1 MLIVSTTR
9 GKYRLIAQRN
19 GREKAVQAD
28 AGQIR
33 DWVQSEFEPP
43 YPARIRLTTAG
54 GSITAPPHHAGFGEA
69 IPTT

>member
-19 GREKAVQAD
+19 GREEAVQAD

-43 YPARIRLTTAG
+43 YPARIRLTTEQAE
-54 GSITAPPHHAGFGEA
+54 SLLEQLRATV
-69 IPTT
+69 